1 MSRSR
6 KKTAIFKQKNDK
18 WYKRRSNKKIRKTD
32 IPSGGAFRRVVNS
45 YDICDYAR
53 FADLKVERPPES
65 NEKRYLVVV
74 NKSRKKYDFDD
85 FVFGG

>member
-18 WYKRRSNKKIRKTD
+18 WYKRQSNKKIRKTD

-45 YDICDYAR
+45 YHICDKRCLCSAVSR
-53 FADLKVERPPES
+53 WIPDPE
-65 NEKRYLVVV
+65 EVK
-74 NKSRKKYDFDD
+74 KST
-85 FVFGG
+85 

>member
-18 WYKRRSNKKIRKTD
+18 WYKRYSNKKIRKTD

-45 YDICDYAR
+45 YDICDYKCLCSGNSR
-53 FADLKVERPPES
+53 WTPDPEDVE
-65 NEKRYLVVV
+65 
-74 NKSRKKYDFDD
+74 KSVRK
-85 FVFGG
+85 

>member
-18 WYKRRSNKKIRKTD
+18 WYKRHSNKKIRKTD
-32 IPSGGAFRRVVNS
+32 IPSGGAFRRVVNT

-53 FADLKVERPPES
+53 FAEPEEVE
-65 NEKRYLVVV
+65 KAT
-74 NKSRKKYDFDD
+74 RK
-85 FVFGG
+85 

>member
-18 WYKRRSNKKIRKTD
+18 WYKRQSNKKIRKTRD

-53 FADLKVERPPES
+53 FADPEEVE
-65 NEKRYLVVV
+65 KAT
-74 NKSRKKYDFDD
+74 RK
-85 FVFGG
+85 

>member
-18 WYKRRSNKKIRKTD
+18 WYKRYSNKKIRKARD
-32 IPSGGAFRRVVNS
+32 IPSGSVSRRVVNS

-53 FADLKVERPPES
+53 FADPEEVE
-65 NEKRYLVVV
+65 KAT
-74 NKSRKKYDFDD
+74 RK
-85 FVFGG
+85 

>member
-18 WYKRRSNKKIRKTD
+18 WYKRHSNKKIRKTRD

-53 FADLKVERPPES
+53 FADPEEVE
-65 NEKRYLVVV
+65 KAT
-74 NKSRKKYDFDD
+74 RK
-85 FVFGG
+85 